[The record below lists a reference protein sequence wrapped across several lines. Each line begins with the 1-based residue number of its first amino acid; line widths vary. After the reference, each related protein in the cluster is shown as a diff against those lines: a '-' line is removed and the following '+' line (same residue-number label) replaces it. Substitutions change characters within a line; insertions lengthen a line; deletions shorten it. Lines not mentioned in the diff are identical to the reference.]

1 MEEQNESEKQTSAIL
16 PDKKGKSKTKSESD
30 SDVTK
35 KSTTACEGDGR
46 SDAKEEGA
54 ITENKKPTTA
64 VGDSSSMIEESKNTE
79 NETFTT
85 AGESDETEEGATAT
99 TDKDLAD
106 DDNDQQLQ
114 EAIALSLTDVHQTDG
129 AVKQE
134 GETSHS
140 KAMLVDQIKGVLYGN
155 CIGDAIGLLTEFMD
169 KKEAQKV
176 CSFLLKIK
184 T

>member
-1 MEEQNESEKQTSAIL
+1 MEQNENEKPTSAIL
-16 PDKKGKSKTKSESD
+16 PGEKRKSKTESEGD
-30 SDVTK
+30 SDVTE
-35 KSTTACEGDGR
+35 KSTTAFESDGL

-54 ITENKKPTTA
+54 TIENKKSTTA
-64 VGDSSSMIEESKNTE
+64 AEGDSSSMTEESKTTE
-79 NETFTT
+79 NKTSTT

-99 TDKDLAD
+99 TDKDVAD

-114 EAIALSLTDVHQTDG
+114 AAIALSLTDVHQTDG
-129 AVKQE
+129 AVKEE
-134 GETSHS
+134 GETSLS
-140 KAMLVDQIKGVLYGN
+140 KAVLVDQIKGVLYGN

-176 CSFLLKIK
+176 CSFLLKVK